1 MDRKTKPGEK
11 GFTVILLLAG
21 LFVTMESLKMYRED
35 PQLQGY
41 GTVPLICGVLL
52 SLFSIIILLK
62 NLRTESEIKGMSF
75 KEKTSAVVRHL
86 FIMDVVVMLLLIV
99 AYCLLLY
106 FGIPFVISSP
116 IFLWAS
122 MSYLRRTGYVKN
134 ILFTAVVM
142 AFVIVVFHVAFG
154 VVLP

>member
-21 LFVTMESLKMYRED
+21 LFVTVESLKMYRED
-35 PQLQGY
+35 PTLQGY

-52 SLFSIIILLK
+52 SLFSLIVLLK
-62 NLRTESEIKGMSF
+62 DLKTESEIKGLPF
-75 KEKTSAVVRHL
+75 KEKASSVIHHL
-86 FIMDVVVMLLLIV
+86 FIVDVVIMLLFIA
-99 AYCLLLY
+99 AYCLMLY

-122 MSYLRRTGYVKN
+122 MSYLRKTGYVKN
-134 ILFTAVVM
+134 ILFTAIVM
-142 AFVIVVFHVAFG
+142 AFVIVVFNVAFG